1 MKDWTPFRAVRRAL
15 RAFGRTKPCD
25 PSTLRRSLP
34 TLVIPRHPRII
45 TAFHQSCVA
54 QSWHSPRPVRSHRA
68 DRRGRHGRGVSRARH
83 EAEARRSRIKV
94 LAGIVRW

>member
-34 TLVIPRHPRII
+34 MLVIPRHPRII
-45 TAFHQSCVA
+45 TAFH
-54 QSWHSPRPVRSHRA
+54 H
-68 DRRGRHGRGVSRARH
+68 VSQ
-83 EAEARRSRIKV
+83 I
-94 LAGIVRW
+94 LALASAGTK